1 MNSILNWKFTR
12 RMICTLL
19 VVTIKIKFSTV
30 WNNTIRMKVFKVHF
44 ERRRCAWYNSQ
55 NNCPSRVYTNVLCCF
70 WMLLECCLPECYCF
84 CYFFFTFVFEFYG
97 FRSAPTYTVHVPF
110 DSPNCSRWIS
120 IWRIVTVII
129 SRRMLHESFHFLLIR
144 LFKSITSIACSPLYR
159 DFGHSHI
166 VKKLYLTLLI
176 LCWLCTVDT
185 LFVLYHRS
193 LSSHAYPHN
202 CCRIFCTRKPIN
214 SLTRS
219 NAIFFVKFEYFLT
232 IFYV

>member
-84 CYFFFTFVFEFYG
+84 CYFFFYVCVRILRFLVSPDIHGTRPIWFSQLFTLNFYLAHCYCYNKPSNVTRLLHYS
-97 FRSAPTYTVHVPF
+97 FPF
-110 DSPNCSRWIS
+110 K
-120 IWRIVTVII
+120 
-129 SRRMLHESFHFLLIR
+129 IR
-144 LFKSITSIACSPLYR
+144 LFKSITSILCSPLYR

-185 LFVLYHRS
+185 LFVLHHRS

-202 CCRIFCTRKPIN
+202 CCRIFCIRKPIN

-219 NAIFFVKFEYFLT
+219 NAIFFVKFKY
-232 IFYV
+232 IF